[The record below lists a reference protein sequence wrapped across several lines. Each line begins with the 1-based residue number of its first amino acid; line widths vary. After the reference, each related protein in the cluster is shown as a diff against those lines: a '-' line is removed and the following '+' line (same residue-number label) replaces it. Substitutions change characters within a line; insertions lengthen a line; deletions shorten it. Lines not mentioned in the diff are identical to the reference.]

1 MDKYQKYLLDKYGD
15 SLLNVVFV
23 RPIQEDKRNETRYI
37 FCDEKSNSL
46 IIEQDEDINKTQYYL
61 LVPSSANRYEII
73 SNVFVYKNNEW
84 KECEIEQ
91 KVFKTIIDFNDR
103 VEKIKITFVNGL
115 ADELIIPLAYKEANV
130 EKYYAKKEQEYK
142 DNLLK
147 TADIKVST
155 GADLVNIYFQP
166 CCEDYARA
174 EVALY
179 KDGMMLAKYKVDE
192 EVFFKS
198 INGLA
203 YGKYEFVLKQF
214 NTRNETILET
224 DKITFQIVPPTFGM
238 GRHTVVNRI

>member
-147 TADIKVST
+147 IANIKVST

-166 CCEDYARA
+166 CCDNYACT
-174 EVALY
+174 EIALY
-179 KDGMMLAKYKVDE
+179 KENMMLAKYKVE
-192 EVFFKS
+192 EDVFFKS

-203 YGKYEFVLKQF
+203 YGKYSFILKQYDKD
-214 NTRNETILET
+214 NAIILET
-224 DKITFQIVPPTFGM
+224 GHIEFTISTPNTHGVRP
-238 GRHTVVNRI
+238 HINRI

>member
-115 ADELIIPLAYKEANV
+115 ADELIIPLAYK
-130 EKYYAKKEQEYK
+130 
-142 DNLLK
+142 
-147 TADIKVST
+147 
-155 GADLVNIYFQP
+155 
-166 CCEDYARA
+166 
-174 EVALY
+174 
-179 KDGMMLAKYKVDE
+179 
-192 EVFFKS
+192 
-198 INGLA
+198 
-203 YGKYEFVLKQF
+203 
-214 NTRNETILET
+214 
-224 DKITFQIVPPTFGM
+224 
-238 GRHTVVNRI
+238 

>member
-61 LVPSSANRYEII
+61 LVPSCANRYEII

-130 EKYYAKKEQEYK
+130 EKYYAKKEQEK
-142 DNLLK
+142 KEDLLK
-147 TADIKVST
+147 KANVKVST

-166 CCEDYARA
+166 CSEDYAHT
-174 EVALY
+174 EIILY
-179 KDGMMLAKYKVDE
+179 KDSMMLAKYKVE
-192 EVFFKS
+192 EDVFFKS

-203 YGKYEFVLKQF
+203 YGKYSFILKQYDKD
-214 NTRNETILET
+214 NAIILET
-224 DKITFQIVPPTFGM
+224 GHIEFTISTPNTHGVRP
-238 GRHTVVNRI
+238 HINRI